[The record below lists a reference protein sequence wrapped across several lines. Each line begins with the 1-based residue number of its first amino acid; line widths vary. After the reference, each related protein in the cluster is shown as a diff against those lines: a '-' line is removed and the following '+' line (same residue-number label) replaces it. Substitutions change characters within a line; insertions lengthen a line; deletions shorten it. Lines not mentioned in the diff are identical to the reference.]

1 MKKLILILLVTIS
14 YNHANAQFSENHAI
28 YGSGEINFGNYFGI
42 DLNVNY
48 VYQEKYSLQL
58 GITGNLR
65 AGKSRPEDY
74 RSGLAQAMFLG
85 LANPYDQLDTYK
97 ISVGKIYKLNE
108 KGSIR
113 ANLLFGI
120 GITSIREP
128 YNWQRRDGGWLGEN
142 YSWDYHRYNTVS
154 LIINPKIEFPF
165 TKFYGLTLSPMLQI
179 NKDRTY
185 VGIGIGHMAGR
196 LRKNTPKPESLPKN
210 NQSSLKS
217 KN

>member
-1 MKKLILILLVTIS
+1 MKKFLIIFLLTTAITHV
-14 YNHANAQFSENHAI
+14 NAQFSENHAL

-48 VYQEKYSLQL
+48 VFQEKYSLQL
-58 GITGNLR
+58 GYIGNIR
-65 AGKSRPEDY
+65 SGKSRPENY
-74 RSGLAQAMFLG
+74 RSGLFG
-85 LANPYDQLDTYK
+85 FISPYDQLGTYK

-128 YNWQRRDGGWLGEN
+128 SNWQRTDGGWFGYN
-142 YSWDYHRYNTVS
+142 YSWEYHKYNTVS

-165 TKFYGLTLSPMLQI
+165 TRFYGLTLSPMLQI

-185 VGIGIGHMAGR
+185 IGIGVGHMSGR
-196 LRKNTPKPESLPKN
+196 LRKKKTNTEEP
-210 NQSSLKS
+210 
-217 KN
+217 